1 MGVGGGRRPRNTP
14 EIFRLEKRSK
24 WSQAEQVVTQ
34 GKLKSTQETGKA
46 KHSQEEGINEER
58 YHSSN

>member
-14 EIFRLEKRSK
+14 EIFRLEKRS
-24 WSQAEQVVTQ
+24 QAEQVVTQ
-34 GKLKSTQETGKA
+34 SKLKSTQETGKA